1 MKAQLQY
8 ETYMHL
14 QNVLSFDLTSTSG
27 TYKLSRSFVCFFIIL
42 YRRSLFVSFV
52 FFSLIYDS
60 KSINFQWKNLH
71 NFTYVELILRNY
83 SALHSLAYWLNL

>member
-52 FFSLIYDS
+52 FFFLLFMIQNPSIFSERIY
-60 KSINFQWKNLH
+60 
-71 NFTYVELILRNY
+71 TILPM
-83 SALHSLAYWLNL
+83 